1 MLSRSSAAVQQAC
14 KAVLLEIDQQLEVY
28 EKDRKKVVDV
38 QERALDKINAKLKA
52 TISQIE
58 SDAAPDQQV
67 DDDLDVKQAAKVEEV
82 TEVRETEKASEVTEV
97 VEENK

>member
-1 MLSRSSAAVQQAC
+1 M
-14 KAVLLEIDQQLEVY
+14 
-28 EKDRKKVVDV
+28 
-38 QERALDKINAKLKA
+38 DKINAKLKA